1 MVQGQ
6 EVSIMRGWRILAIVP
21 VATMLVTG
29 SALAQDDAVEDT
41 GGSRVVAPE
50 ECTNE
55 PRTFDDLATILD
67 LNGEGLSAPERTQI
81 TPPLGEIVDPDTAT
95 TIDEAAREIV
105 ACFNAGDIPR
115 AAALMTDNGVQ
126 RVYWGLSSDEEN
138 RDLAKTRLPE
148 APEPRAADALIRL
161 IAVTDASTL
170 RDGRVAAF
178 AVISEPLL
186 PPNGPETLL
195 FIFANQ
201 DGTWLL
207 DDMVDFSVVPVGAT
221 QENADA

>member
-1 MVQGQ
+1 M
-6 EVSIMRGWRILAIVP
+6 LAIVP
-21 VATMLVTG
+21 IATMVMTG
-29 SALAQDDAVEDT
+29 SALAQDDAADDT
-41 GGSRVVAPE
+41 SGSRVVAPE

-55 PRTFDDLATILD
+55 PRAFDDIAAILNLD
-67 LNGEGLSAPERTQI
+67 GEGVPAPEKTPI

-95 TIDEAAREIV
+95 AIDEAAREII

-115 AAALMTDNGVQ
+115 AAALMTDDGLK
-126 RVYWGLSSDEEN
+126 RVYWGLSSDAEN
-138 RDLAKTRLPE
+138 RELAKTRIPA

-161 IAVTDASTL
+161 IAVTDASQL
-170 RDGRVAAF
+170 QDERVAAF

-201 DGTWLL
+201 DGNWRL
-207 DDMVDFSVVPVGAT
+207 DDMIDFSVVPVAAT
-221 QENADA
+221 PEAEDS